1 MSDRRTFV
9 KGLTALPVAA
19 AEVVIDYAF
28 RTGMI
33 PRRFSVDEL
42 FNGLDG
48 HSRLIAELEYPAR
61 AWRTVGRHEND
72 AGHCDWLGAMRV

>member
-42 FNGLDG
+42 FNDLTAT
-48 HSRLIAELEYPAR
+48 L
-61 AWRTVGRHEND
+61 V
-72 AGHCDWLGAMRV
+72 